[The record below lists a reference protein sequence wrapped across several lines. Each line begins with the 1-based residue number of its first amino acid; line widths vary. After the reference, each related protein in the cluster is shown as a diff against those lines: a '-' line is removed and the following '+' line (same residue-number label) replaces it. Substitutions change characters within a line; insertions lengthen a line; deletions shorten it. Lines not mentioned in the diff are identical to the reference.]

1 MPTELHTRDALIIV
15 DVQNDFCPGGALAV
29 AHGDEIIPELNQ
41 WIKVAQKAGAGIFAT
56 RDWHPPSHSSFRDQG
71 GRWPPHCVQNTPG
84 AVFHAN
90 LELPKDIP
98 VISKGVAID
107 SEGYSGFENTDL
119 DRLLK
124 DRGAKRLWIGGLALD
139 YCVTHTAIDAA
150 KLGYEVHVIADASQ
164 PIGTSPREIR
174 ETSRRLHDTGVIVEG
189 RL

>member
-1 MPTELHTRDALIIV
+1 MPAELHPKDALIIV

-41 WIKVAQKAGAGIFAT
+41 WINVAQRAGAGVFAT
-56 RDWHPPSHSSFRDQG
+56 RDWHPPNHSSFRNQG
-71 GRWPPHCVQNTPG
+71 GRWPPHCVQNTTG
-84 AVFHAN
+84 AVFHSN

-139 YCVTHTAIDAA
+139 YCVMHTAIDAVE
-150 KLGYEVHVIADASQ
+150 LGYEVYIIADASK
-164 PIGTSPREIR
+164 PIGTSPGEIR
-174 ETSRRLHDTGVIVEG
+174 ETNCRLQDAGVIVAG
-189 RL
+189 TL